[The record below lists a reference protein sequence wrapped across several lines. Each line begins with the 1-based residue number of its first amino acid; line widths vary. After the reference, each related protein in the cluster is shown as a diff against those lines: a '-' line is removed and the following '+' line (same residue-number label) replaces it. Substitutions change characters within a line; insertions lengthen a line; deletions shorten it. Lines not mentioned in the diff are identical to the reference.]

1 MTHSVKRPEFDVV
14 FISAGR
20 KASCAPNADFPKG
33 VDVDLSKGRFAV
45 CTIELPY
52 PAECCGTWV
61 IACNKCGFKCGV
73 TAAGRADDP
82 RSITMP
88 CKSLLEV

>member
-1 MTHSVKRPEFDVV
+1 MKKPEFEVG

-20 KASCAPNADFPKG
+20 KASCAPNADFPEG
-33 VDVDLSKGRFAV
+33 VDVDLSKGRFQS
-45 CTIELPY
+45 CTVELPY

-61 IACNKCGFKCGV
+61 VVCTRCGYSCAV

-82 RSITMP
+82 RSVTMP
-88 CKSLLEV
+88 CKSVLEA